1 MTYARICLIA
11 VIGGL
16 ITMTAA
22 AADLTVVVEGLK
34 SAEGSVR
41 VGLFN
46 NPNSFPKSTM
56 AGQAIEARADAVTVT
71 FKDLV
76 PGSYAVSAYQDINS
90 NQKLDTNFV
99 GMPTEPNGFSRDARG
114 KFGPPSFN
122 DARIDLANINQNIRI
137 QVK

>member
-1 MTYARICLIA
+1 
-11 VIGGL
+11 
-16 ITMTAA
+16 MTAA